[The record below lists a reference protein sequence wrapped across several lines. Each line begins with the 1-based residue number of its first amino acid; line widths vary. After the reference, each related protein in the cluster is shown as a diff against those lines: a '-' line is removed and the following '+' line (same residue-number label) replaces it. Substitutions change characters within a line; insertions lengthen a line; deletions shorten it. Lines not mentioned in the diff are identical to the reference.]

1 MTNNELI
8 MLQALPLEIK
18 IAKTELRIKEFVE
31 QFGLDKVYLS
41 FSGGKD
47 STVLAHIC
55 RNLYPNIKM
64 VFSNTGQEY
73 PETISFVMKMK
84 KQGWDIEIVRPVFK
98 FKEVLEKHG
107 YPVISKAQ
115 SRYIQDVRNNPNSKT
130 SSRRMGNILGTNRR
144 KMFHISNKWLY
155 LLNADFKISN
165 KCCDILKKN
174 PMKKFEKETCRK
186 PIVGTMANESSLRK
200 QQYLKNGGC
209 NSFGS
214 IAMSRPLGFWLEKDV
229 WEYIEHNKIEISECY
244 TKFGMTRTGCYG
256 CLFGCHL
263 EERDTGTNRIEKL
276 KYSHPKLYNHL
287 IDNLDYKKVMKELNL
302 KF

>member
-84 KQGWDIEIVRPVFK
+84 KQGWDIDIVRPKFK
-98 FKEVLEKHG
+98 FKEVLEKYG
-107 YPVISKAQ
+107 YPVVSKEQ
-115 SRYIQDVRNNPNSKT
+115 SQYINDVKRNENSKT
-130 SSRRMGNILGTNRR
+130 AQQRLGNIKNKDGKKT
-144 KMFHISNKWLY
+144 FAISDKWLY
-155 LLNADFKISN
+155 LIKSDFKISD
-165 KCCDILKKN
+165 KCCSILKKN
-174 PMKKFEKETCRK
+174 PIKKYEKETGRK
-186 PIVGTMANESSLRK
+186 AIIGVMAGESALRK
-200 QQYLKNGGC
+200 TVYLKEGC
-209 NSFGS
+209 NSFSGRE
-214 IAMSRPLGFWLEKDV
+214 ISRPLGFWLEQDI
-229 WEYIEHNKIEISECY
+229 WDYIRINNIEISECY
-244 TKFGMTRTGCYG
+244 TIHGMDRTGCYG

-276 KYSHPKLYNHL
+276 KYSHPKLYNYL
-287 IDNLDYKKVMKELNL
+287 LVNLNYKKVMDIL
-302 KF
+302 KLKY

>member
-84 KQGWDIEIVRPVFK
+84 KQGWNIEIVRPVFK

-107 YPVISKAQ
+107 YPIISKVQ
-115 SRYIQDVRNNPNSKT
+115 SRYIEDVKNNPNSKT
-130 SSRRMGNILGTNRR
+130 ASRRMGNVIGTNGR

-174 PMKKFEKETCRK
+174 PMKKFEKETGRK
-186 PIVGTMANESSLRK
+186 PIVGTMAAESNLRK
-200 QQYLKNGGC
+200 KIYLYEGC
-209 NSFGS
+209 NSFSGRS
-214 IAMSRPLGFWLEKDV
+214 MSKPLGFWREDDIL
-229 WEYIEHNKIEISECY
+229 EYIKINNIEISECY
-244 TKFGMTRTGCYG
+244 TKNGMNRTGCYG

-276 KYSHPKLYNHL
+276 KYSHPKLYNYL
-287 IDNLDYKKVMKELNL
+287 LVNLNYKKVMDIL
-302 KF
+302 KLKY